1 MMKWI
6 IFLLIVML
14 LFKKQGVR
22 EVFLRK
28 KIVRTPSQLKS
39 SQLRNDAKLP
49 TFFVILTTPRSA
61 STYMARLVQ
70 DEYETF
76 RGGELLSKKW
86 SWSDIFNENG
96 PCAFVRAL
104 YEQQNK
110 PNVFGIKLFHSHV
123 KVWSDIN
130 TMLKCPE
137 VNTVPIVLER
147 RNDTAQ
153 YASLKKAIQT
163 GEWGFNDG
171 KGYQS
176 DVIESYSSFFKM
188 KRKWYTFLS
197 NITKNWFYTEDIIQS
212 PMIFRAFLKKIQL
225 TGSFEHKS
233 FYEISKRP
241 LFEEYIGN
249 TSTQRTPGNNRMIQI
264 NGKSLI
270 FCIAGKTGSTSF
282 YSMLYKSLYNQS
294 YPVECRK
301 QKKWV
306 QSMQCGWHNAQ
317 IYDTKRTSN
326 FTVVRNPVQRAIS
339 GWSSKIA
346 PDQCIRNVD
355 KHDREIILGRIGQP
369 TDGLKL
375 YPWLKVLMGHY
386 TVQMNTHFIP
396 ISDFC
401 GDTEHIIKMENIGSH
416 TFYKYLKVIGGSLQP
431 FPKSHSSRGQ
441 LFAPEN
447 SSSNIYH
454 DVLDMIY
461 AFYARDF
468 EAYNYTKNPEEDLQY
483 IKSKVSQAC
492 LF

>member
-1 MMKWI
+1 MKWI
-6 IFLLIVML
+6 IFLIIVMF
-14 LFKKQGVR
+14 LFKPKKQGVR

-49 TFFVILTTPRSA
+49 TFFVILTMPRSA
-61 STYMARLVQ
+61 STYMARLVH

-76 RGGELLSKKW
+76 RGGEWLSKKW

-110 PNVFGIKLFHSHV
+110 PNTFGITLFRSHV

-163 GEWGFNDG
+163 GEWGFNNG

-176 DVIESYSSFFKM
+176 DVIESYSSFFKK

-197 NITKNWFYTEDIIQS
+197 NITKNWFYTEDIIQR

-225 TGSFEHKS
+225 SGSFEH
-233 FYEISKRP
+233 
-241 LFEEYIGN
+241 
-249 TSTQRTPGNNRMIQI
+249 NNRMIQM
-264 NGKSLI
+264 NGKRLI
-270 FCIAGKTGSTSF
+270 FCIAGKTASTSF
-282 YSMLYKSLYNQS
+282 YTMLYKSLYNQS
-294 YPVECRK
+294 YPVECTK
-301 QKKWV
+301 QNKWV
-306 QSMQCGWHNAQ
+306 QTMKCGWYNAQ
-317 IYDTKRTSN
+317 IYKTTMTSN

-346 PDQCIRNVD
+346 PDQCIRNVN

-386 TVQMNTHFIP
+386 TVQMDSHFIP
-396 ISDFC
+396 ISNFC
-401 GDTEHIIKMENIGSH
+401 GDTEHIIKLENIGSH
-416 TFYKYLKVIGGSLQP
+416 TFSKYLKNIGGSLQP
-431 FPKSHSSRGQ
+431 FPKSHSSGGR

-454 DVLDMIY
+454 DALDMIY